1 MIISSS
7 AAAFF
12 DLLPPLAGPRAPTA
26 AGAPITRY
34 FRHRQLPSVV
44 RSSARPTSSRLAL
57 PSMASCA
64 CDEPLVAG
72 CAANVPNVQHCI
84 HIIFP
89 ALRISLTLSM
99 LGAPPRTATV
109 S

>member
-1 MIISSS
+1 
-7 AAAFF
+7 
-12 DLLPPLAGPRAPTA
+12 
-26 AGAPITRY
+26 
-34 FRHRQLPSVV
+34 
-44 RSSARPTSSRLAL
+44 
-57 PSMASCA
+57 MASCA

-84 HIIFP
+84 HIISP